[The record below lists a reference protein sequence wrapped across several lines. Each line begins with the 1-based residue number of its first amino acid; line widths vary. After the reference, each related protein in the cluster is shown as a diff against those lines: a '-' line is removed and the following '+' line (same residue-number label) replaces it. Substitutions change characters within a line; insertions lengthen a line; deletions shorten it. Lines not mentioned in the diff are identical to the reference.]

1 LTYKGKDVIEK
12 EFGISESKI
21 NVIPCCAD
29 LNLFDRNKIVES
41 ELTDLRRKHGI
52 DENTKILGYVGSIG
66 TWYML
71 SEMLDFF
78 KVLRSKDA
86 SWKFLIVSGETP
98 QAIYSKAS
106 KKEIEQESLII
117 TSCLHK
123 EVPNYI
129 SLFDLSVFFIRPSFS
144 KQASSPTKQGELM
157 AMGIPIVCNA
167 GVGDT
172 DLVIEKYEAGAVFK
186 ETNPSAY
193 EAFSF
198 PISNFN
204 KEQTV
209 VGAQEFYGLE
219 NGVNTYFSIYTALIP
234 MQENVL

>member
-1 LTYKGKDVIEK
+1 
-12 EFGISESKI
+12 
-21 NVIPCCAD
+21 
-29 LNLFDRNKIVES
+29 
-41 ELTDLRRKHGI
+41 
-52 DENTKILGYVGSIG
+52 
-66 TWYML
+66 ML